1 MVNNKIMIKELI
13 QSVTDE
19 PIEFIKNPMLLTFL
33 FLLPLVSIYY
43 KYNNL

>member
-19 PIEFIKNPMLLTFL
+19 PIEFIENLSNINKTKNKNY
-33 FLLPLVSIYY
+33 V
-43 KYNNL
+43 N